1 MAESAVSAVSEQLG
15 GAEVAVAEAA
25 IRDLA
30 KQASTLDD
38 ASLAARALGFE
49 YLRRVLAATE
59 AGVMAAWDASQEW
72 ALDGHGTAKTALA
85 HRAGLANTAAGDIIR
100 RARKLPRLDA
110 VAAALTQGRISVT
123 LADMFCRTAAAS
135 RYGPALENDQ
145 DMLVSL
151 AGELNHEDFCRA
163 FAHWKRCVDPD
174 GPQPG
179 EIAGELQ
186 VYKHPDG
193 RVTVRGDLDAIDG
206 ATFDEALHRIEREL
220 FLAEWEQAKAQWGDQ
235 ISADRLARSPAQ
247 RRAAA
252 LAEMARRSQA
262 VPEGAKAP
270 EPLIVVVTDQQTIDA
285 VIEANETGG
294 PLPTLDFETS
304 VCELLDRTPI
314 SVRQLIDLILLSPI
328 DRSLIAI
335 TVGPSSQ
342 PSFTGHLRRVLDL
355 RDRHCRWPGCHQPA
369 QRCQGD
375 HVTPRHQGGPTSL
388 ENGQLLCG
396 RHNRLKDP
404 PHGPRFEVTR
414 TSLEEFCYR
423 RPDGTPIPTTS
434 TLGQSHGGDDPP

>member
-1 MAESAVSAVSEQLG
+1 MAESVVSEQLG
-15 GAEVAVAEAA
+15 GAEVAAAEAA
-25 IRDLA
+25 IRDLGDGA
-30 KQASTLDD
+30 GTLDD
-38 ASLAARALGFE
+38 ATLAARALGFE

-59 AGVMAAWDASQEW
+59 ANVIAAWDASQEW
-72 ALDGHGTAKTALA
+72 ALDGHRTAKTALA
-85 HRAGLANTAAGDIIR
+85 HRAGLANTAAGDVIR

-110 VAAALTQGRISVT
+110 VATALENGRISVT
-123 LADMFCRTAAAS
+123 LADLFCRTAVTS
-135 RYGPALENDQ
+135 QYGPALENDQ
-145 DMLVSL
+145 EMLVSL
-151 AGELNHEDFCRA
+151 AGELNHENFCRA

-179 EIAGELQ
+179 ELAGELQ
-186 VYKHPDG
+186 VHKHPDG

-206 ATFDEALHRIEREL
+206 ATFDEALHRIERDL
-220 FLAEWEQAKAQWGDQ
+220 FLVEWEQAKAEWGDQ
-235 ISADRLARSPAQ
+235 MSADRLERTPAQ

-262 VPEGAKAP
+262 VPEGAKTP
-270 EPLIVVVTDQQTIDA
+270 QPLVVVVADQQTIDA

-314 SVRQLIDLILLSPI
+314 SVRQLIDLVLLSPI

-342 PSFTGHLRRVLDL
+342 RVFTGRLRRVLDL
-355 RDRHCRWPGCHQPA
+355 RDRRCRWPGCHQPA
-369 QRCQGD
+369 QHCQGD

-396 RHNRLKDP
+396 RHNRMKDP
-404 PHGPRFEVTR
+404 PHGPRFKVTR
-414 TSLEEFCYR
+414 TSLEEFLYQ
-423 RPDGTPIPTTS
+423 RPDGTPIPSSS
-434 TLGQSHGGDDPP
+434 TLGQPRGDDDPP